1 MAALMTLTQLS
12 SGNPVYEVYY
22 RQVDLG
28 DTGTVGAADAAQ
40 FLKKSGLS
48 DSTLGKIWDLADPE
62 RKGFLDKRGFFV
74 ALRLVASAQGGNDIS
89 LNNLN
94 QTLAAPKFRDTNTPL
109 LSTPLSTSSSDS
121 HWAVRS
127 DEKRKF
133 DGIFESLLPVN
144 GLLSGDQVKPVLINS
159 KLPLDVLG
167 RIWDLGDVDK
177 DGHLDREE
185 FSVAM
190 HLVYRAME
198 KEPVPSV
205 LPSSLIPPSKRKKS
219 AGALPGAV
227 SVLPPLSALSGLS
240 GLSRTASS
248 PPLPGAVAA
257 LSGLSGLSRTTNSPP
272 LKDTLH
278 STSSHGSIT
287 SINSTG
293 SLSPKHS
300 FKAPSQ
306 SPAVVN
312 WVVPVADRGRYNDI
326 FLKTDTDMDGLVTG
340 GEVME
345 IFMLSSLSKTM
356 LAQIWGLADTKQ
368 TGKLS
373 REQFSLAMWLIQQKV
388 TKGLDPP
395 QTLTT
400 EMIPPSERT
409 TSSVPD
415 SSSSTES
422 ADLTGIKEL
431 DGISQEIAQLQREKY
446 TLEQDIRDKEE
457 AIRQKNREIQEM
469 QGDLDQESGGLQ
481 DLEAQK
487 QDAQQQLEEMDQQ
500 RNKLE
505 GMLKD
510 VHLKCQDQSTLISS
524 LQTQI
529 HSQES
534 DLQSQENELSRTKS
548 DLNKLQLEEKQLE
561 QNLLAGRMQ
570 LDSIIKSL
578 KATQDEINQARSK
591 LSQIQDSQ
599 QEVTKTIE
607 QYNNA
612 LNGTHSQTHAG
623 SMTNLADM
631 SEVGFSERENGEFGA
646 REDSFKSRIAMFS
659 NNKSTPEPL
668 PAADPFQTEDPF
680 KADPFNDPFEA
691 DDPFKESDPFKG
703 ASSDFFKKTTDLFA
717 SADPFSRKP
726 TPPIKPGGSLSGSR
740 NLLTSHSPRP
750 SPKPTDGF
758 RTVDPFG
765 GNTFGG
771 KSEFADFSEMSKK
784 SGSESEQLAW
794 AKRKTPP
801 TGTGETEETPPTG
814 TEGPGHRPQQG

>member
-1 MAALMTLTQLS
+1 MTLTQLS

-109 LSTPLSTSSSDS
+109 LSTSLSTPSSDS

-159 KLPLDVLG
+159 KLPMDVLG

-219 AGALPGAV
+219 AGALPA
-227 SVLPPLSALSGLS
+227 
-240 GLSRTASS
+240 
-248 PPLPGAVAA
+248 
-257 LSGLSGLSRTTNSPP
+257 NSPP

-278 STSSHGSIT
+278 STPSHRSIT
-287 SINSTG
+287 SINSAG
-293 SLSPKHS
+293 SLSPKPS

-345 IFMLSSLSKTM
+345 IFMLSNLSKTM

-373 REQFSLAMWLIQQKV
+373 REQFSLAMWLIHQKV
-388 TKGLDPP
+388 INGLDPP
-395 QTLTT
+395 QTLSP

-409 TSSVPD
+409 TTSD

-431 DGISQEIAQLQREKY
+431 DDISQEIAQLQREKY

-457 AIRQKNREIQEM
+457 AIRQKNKEIQEM
-469 QGDLDQESGGLQ
+469 LEDLDQESGGLQ

-534 DLQSQENELSRTKS
+534 DLQSQETELSRTKS
-548 DLNKLQLEEKQLE
+548 DLNKLQFEEKQLE
-561 QNLLAGRMQ
+561 QNLLTGRMQ

-659 NNKSTPEPL
+659 SNKSTPEPL

-680 KADPFNDPFEA
+680 KSDPFKGSSSHFVSILSDPFEA

-703 ASSDFFKKTTDLFA
+703 ASSDFFKKTTDVFA

-726 TPPIKPGGSLSGSR
+726 TPPIKVI
-740 NLLTSHSPRP
+740 H
-750 SPKPTDGF
+750 K
-758 RTVDPFG
+758 
-765 GNTFGG
+765 TF
-771 KSEFADFSEMSKK
+771 SDFSASD
-784 SGSESEQLAW
+784 QL
-794 AKRKTPP
+794 
-801 TGTGETEETPPTG
+801 
-814 TEGPGHRPQQG
+814 

>member
-1 MAALMTLTQLS
+1 MTLTQLS

-109 LSTPLSTSSSDS
+109 LSTSLSTSSSDS

-133 DGIFESLLPVN
+133 DDIFESLVPVN

-219 AGALPGAV
+219 AGALPA
-227 SVLPPLSALSGLS
+227 
-240 GLSRTASS
+240 
-248 PPLPGAVAA
+248 
-257 LSGLSGLSRTTNSPP
+257 NSPP

-278 STSSHGSIT
+278 STPSHGSIT

-300 FKAPSQ
+300 FK

-409 TSSVPD
+409 TTSVPD

-431 DGISQEIAQLQREKY
+431 DDISQEIAQLQREKY

-457 AIRQKNREIQEM
+457 AIRQKNKEIQEM

-524 LQTQI
+524 LQSQI

-534 DLQSQENELSRTKS
+534 DLQSQEDELSRTKC

-646 REDSFKSRIAMFS
+646 RVSSRKVCGLHVLVHLNRTERPPRGIC
-659 NNKSTPEPL
+659 STVNEKCFHPQGSL
-668 PAADPFQTEDPF
+668 SHFVSILSDPFG
-680 KADPFNDPFEA
+680 A

-726 TPPIKPGGSLSGSR
+726 TPPIKVIHVE
-740 NLLTSHSPRP
+740 LLAEL
-750 SPKPTDGF
+750 F
-758 RTVDPFG
+758 NVL
-765 GNTFGG
+765 
-771 KSEFADFSEMSKK
+771 FSM
-784 SGSESEQLAW
+784 SGSESELLAW
-794 AKRKTPP
+794 ERLRRL
-801 TGTGETEETPPTG
+801 
-814 TEGPGHRPQQG
+814 RPQEQKDPDLAIPPAAAL

>member
-1 MAALMTLTQLS
+1 MTLTQLS

-109 LSTPLSTSSSDS
+109 LSTSLSTSSSDS

-133 DGIFESLLPVN
+133 DDIFESLVPVN

-227 SVLPPLSALSGLS
+227 SVLPPLSALS
-240 GLSRTASS
+240 A
-248 PPLPGAVAA
+248 
-257 LSGLSGLSRTTNSPP
+257 NSPP

-278 STSSHGSIT
+278 STPSHGSIT

-300 FKAPSQ
+300 FK

-409 TSSVPD
+409 TTSD

-431 DGISQEIAQLQREKY
+431 DDISQEIAQLQREKY

-457 AIRQKNREIQEM
+457 AIRQKNKEIQEM

-524 LQTQI
+524 LQSQI

-534 DLQSQENELSRTKS
+534 DLQSQEDELSRTKC

-631 SEVGFSERENGEFGA
+631 SEVGFSERENGEFG
-646 REDSFKSRIAMFS
+646 EDNFKSRIAMFS
-659 NNKSTPEPL
+659 SNKSTPKPL

-680 KADPFNDPFEA
+680 K
-691 DDPFKESDPFKG
+691 SDLFKG
-703 ASSDFFKKTTDLFA
+703 LESPSKYCIPPSLDSLCVVSQAASVASLF
-717 SADPFSRKP
+717 PGCFQMKCVWLFS
-726 TPPIKPGGSLSGSR
+726 SVFLW
-740 NLLTSHSPRP
+740 LLCCCSVV
-750 SPKPTDGF
+750 DGF
-758 RTVDPFG
+758 GTVDPFG
-765 GNTFGG
+765 GNAFGG
-771 KSEFADFSEMSKK
+771 KSGFADFSQMSKK
-784 SGSESEQLAW
+784 VGYS
-794 AKRKTPP
+794 KP
-801 TGTGETEETPPTG
+801 TV
-814 TEGPGHRPQQG
+814 

>member
-1 MAALMTLTQLS
+1 MLQ
-12 SGNPVYEVYY
+12 SGCI
-22 RQVDLG
+22 Q

-109 LSTPLSTSSSDS
+109 LSTSLSTSSSDS

-133 DGIFESLLPVN
+133 DDIFESLVPVN

-227 SVLPPLSALSGLS
+227 SVLPPLSALS
-240 GLSRTASS
+240 A
-248 PPLPGAVAA
+248 
-257 LSGLSGLSRTTNSPP
+257 NSPP

-278 STSSHGSIT
+278 STPSHGSIT

-300 FKAPSQ
+300 FK

-409 TSSVPD
+409 TTSVPD

-431 DGISQEIAQLQREKY
+431 DDISQEIAQLQREKY

-457 AIRQKNREIQEM
+457 AIRQKNKEIQEM

-524 LQTQI
+524 LQSQI

-534 DLQSQENELSRTKS
+534 DLQSQEDELSRTKC

-646 REDSFKSRIAMFS
+646 RVSSVIEV
-659 NNKSTPEPL
+659 PL
-668 PAADPFQTEDPF
+668 
-680 KADPFNDPFEA
+680 N
-691 DDPFKESDPFKG
+691 G
-703 ASSDFFKKTTDLFA
+703 
-717 SADPFSRKP
+717 
-726 TPPIKPGGSLSGSR
+726 
-740 NLLTSHSPRP
+740 
-750 SPKPTDGF
+750 
-758 RTVDPFG
+758 V
-765 GNTFGG
+765 
-771 KSEFADFSEMSKK
+771 
-784 SGSESEQLAW
+784 W
-794 AKRKTPP
+794 
-801 TGTGETEETPPTG
+801 
-814 TEGPGHRPQQG
+814 

>member
-1 MAALMTLTQLS
+1 
-12 SGNPVYEVYY
+12 
-22 RQVDLG
+22 
-28 DTGTVGAADAAQ
+28 
-40 FLKKSGLS
+40 
-48 DSTLGKIWDLADPE
+48 
-62 RKGFLDKRGFFV
+62 
-74 ALRLVASAQGGNDIS
+74 
-89 LNNLN
+89 
-94 QTLAAPKFRDTNTPL
+94 
-109 LSTPLSTSSSDS
+109 
-121 HWAVRS
+121 
-127 DEKRKF
+127 
-133 DGIFESLLPVN
+133 
-144 GLLSGDQVKPVLINS
+144 
-159 KLPLDVLG
+159 
-167 RIWDLGDVDK
+167 
-177 DGHLDREE
+177 
-185 FSVAM
+185 M

-227 SVLPPLSALSGLS
+227 SVLPPLSALS
-240 GLSRTASS
+240 A
-248 PPLPGAVAA
+248 
-257 LSGLSGLSRTTNSPP
+257 NSPP

-278 STSSHGSIT
+278 STPSHGSIT

-300 FKAPSQ
+300 FKP
-306 SPAVVN
+306 PAVVN

-345 IFMLSSLSKTM
+345 IFMLSNLSKTM
-356 LAQIWGLADTKQ
+356 LAQIWSLADTKQ
-368 TGKLS
+368 AGKLS

-388 TKGLDPP
+388 TKGVDPP

-409 TSSVPD
+409 STSVPV

-431 DGISQEIAQLQREKY
+431 DDISQEIAQLQREKY

-457 AIRQKNREIQEM
+457 AIRQKNKEIQDM

-534 DLQSQENELSRTKS
+534 DLQSQEDELSRTKS

-599 QEVTKTIE
+599 QEVTKTID

-631 SEVGFSERENGEFGA
+631 SEVGFSERENGGFGA
-646 REDSFKSRIAMFS
+646 RVSMEKILSF
-659 NNKSTPEPL
+659 
-668 PAADPFQTEDPF
+668 
-680 KADPFNDPFEA
+680 
-691 DDPFKESDPFKG
+691 
-703 ASSDFFKKTTDLFA
+703 
-717 SADPFSRKP
+717 
-726 TPPIKPGGSLSGSR
+726 
-740 NLLTSHSPRP
+740 
-750 SPKPTDGF
+750 
-758 RTVDPFG
+758 
-765 GNTFGG
+765 
-771 KSEFADFSEMSKK
+771 
-784 SGSESEQLAW
+784 
-794 AKRKTPP
+794 
-801 TGTGETEETPPTG
+801 
-814 TEGPGHRPQQG
+814 